1 LGKILE
7 FGNRKTLATRPAQ
20 RLLPQLTFQR
30 DRVAVEQMFLRP
42 LNGFAD
48 TDAVSFFRIILRLL

>member
-1 LGKILE
+1 
-7 FGNRKTLATRPAQ
+7 
-20 RLLPQLTFQR
+20 LPQLAFEH
-30 DRVAVEQMFLRP
+30 DRISVEQMFLRP